1 MPRRDHIAWRFS
13 GLALAAAFA
22 VSACQSAPAA
32 PTTAPTT
39 APPAAPKPTTAPAV
53 SPSTAPSAAPSASP
67 SVSPA
72 ASPSA
77 SAAASP
83 SAVAAAP
90 APTTAAAAAAA
101 SGTGVQSQFFV
112 QADFDRQMAQRKI
125 APEGSADTP
134 WVQAIQPNY
143 VDTAKYK
150 KAGPW
155 NVCFSNAA
163 VDNPWRVVG
172 WTTMQ
177 AEVALQGDKIKQF
190 TYVDATGK
198 DEKQISDMADLATKG
213 CDAII
218 VAPNTTAALTPAV
231 EKACATGI
239 PVIVFD
245 RGVTTDC
252 MVANIHPIGGYAYG
266 AAAAEFLVS
275 TVKKGGNV
283 LALRILPGVDVLETR
298 WSAAKVIFDQ
308 AGINVVGVQFT
319 DGDPAKTKSIVS
331 DYIRRFGTLDGV
343 WMDAGATSVAA
354 SEAFEDA
361 GKPIPP
367 MTGEDQND
375 FLLKWKAQN
384 LNWMAPT
391 YPTFE
396 WRTPIIA
403 ATMILNGEQVPHEW
417 VLPEP
422 EITKAN
428 LDQYADPK
436 MPPLFYAL
444 CGCQKM
450 PGYPEKWG
458 GKP

>member
-1 MPRRDHIAWRFS
+1 MPRDHTGWRFS
-13 GLALAAAFA
+13 VLALAAAFT

-32 PTTAPTT
+32 APTT
-39 APPAAPKPTTAPAV
+39 APAAAPTAAPAPAKPSSAPAAAP
-53 SPSTAPSAAPSASP
+53 SSAPSAAPSAAAVAKPSP
-67 SVSPA
+67 SPA
-72 ASPSA
+72 
-77 SAAASP
+77 
-83 SAVAAAP
+83 AAAP
-90 APTTAAAAAAA
+90 APTTAPAAAGA
-101 SGTGVQSQFFV
+101 SGTGQQSQFFV
-112 QADFDRQMAQRKI
+112 QADFDRQLAQRKV
-125 APEGSADTP
+125 APEGAAETP
-134 WVQAIQPNY
+134 WLQAIQPTY
-143 VDTAKYK
+143 VDTTKYK

-155 NVCFSNAA
+155 QICFSNAD
-163 VDNPWRVVG
+163 VGNPWRVVG

-198 DEKQISDMADLATKG
+198 DEKQISDVADLTTKG
-213 CDAII
+213 CDAVI
-218 VAPNTTAALTPAV
+218 VAPNTTAALTPAI
-231 EKACATGI
+231 EQACATGI
-239 PVIVFD
+239 PVIIFD

-252 MVANIHPIGGYAYG
+252 PVTFIHPIGGYAYG
-266 AAAAEFLVS
+266 ADAAEFLVS

-308 AGINVVGVQFT
+308 NGINVVGVQFT

-331 DYIRRFGTLDGV
+331 DYLRRFGTLDGV

-367 MTGEDQND
+367 ITGEDQND
-375 FLLKWKAQN
+375 YLTKWKAQN

-391 YPTFE
+391 YPTYQ

-403 ATMILNGEQVPHEW
+403 ATMILNGEKVPKEW

-422 EITKAN
+422 AITKAN
-428 LDQYADPK
+428 LDQYVDPK
-436 MPPLFYAL
+436 MPPLFYPL